1 MNWPEFHHEAMAT
14 TFAVVIADHPRD
26 YARQAAAA
34 AYRELDRLESEL
46 SRYIESSDI
55 ARANRLA
62 CGETIS
68 IGEDTLQCLLIAA
81 DVSIATGRAFDAAYA
96 SQRAPDQPAD
106 APLFTLDPDAHTLT
120 SRAARLHLDL
130 GAVGKGYALD
140 RMAAQLTEWAVT
152 TACLQ
157 SGGSTAL
164 ALARTVRPSRLAHRS
179 RRRRHA
185 PPALAQPR
193 RAQRL
198 RHRRA
203 RRPSHR
209 PAHWRARSAHHPRL
223 GPRTYRRPLG
233 RALDRVFHFPRKRTR
248 RVLRRPSVDRRRL
261 RRFGYPTRRPRHARQ
276 LRVAAPMALR
286 RRAHARADATA
297 RNPSPTRTEGN
308 ACGANRK
315 NRSVK
320 PRRVP

>member
-14 TFAVVIADHPRD
+14 TFAVIIADHPRD

-46 SRYIESSDI
+46 SRYVESSDI

-62 CGETIS
+62 CGETIT

-140 RMAAQLTEWAVT
+140 RMAAQLSEWAVT

-164 ALARTVRPSRLAHRS
+164 ALAPPSGHPGWPIGLGEGATHRLLLLSHVALSGSGIAVQGAHLIDPRTG
-179 RRRRHA
+179 A
-185 PPALAQPR
+185 PAPRTTRAWALAPTAALSDALSTAFFVFQ
-193 RAQRL
+193 ASEL
-198 RHRRA
+198 AAFCAAH
-203 RRPSHR
+203 PSIGAACVVADTQLA
-209 PAHWRARSAHHPRL
+209 AHGTLAS
-223 GPRTYRRPLG
+223 Y
-233 RALDRVFHFPRKRTR
+233 V
-248 RVLRRPSVDRRRL
+248 
-261 RRFGYPTRRPRHARQ
+261 
-276 LRVAAPMALR
+276 
-286 RRAHARADATA
+286 
-297 RNPSPTRTEGN
+297 
-308 ACGANRK
+308 
-315 NRSVK
+315 
-320 PRRVP
+320 

>member
-14 TFAVVIADHPRD
+14 TFAVIIADHPRD

-46 SRYIESSDI
+46 SRYVESSDI

-62 CGETIS
+62 CGETIT

-96 SQRAPDQPAD
+96 SQRSPDQPDD

-140 RMAAQLTEWAVT
+140 RMAAQLAEWAVT

-164 ALARTVRPSRLAHRS
+164 ALAPPSGHPGWPIGLGEGATHRLLSLSHVALSGSGIAVKGAHLIDPRTG
-179 RRRRHA
+179 A
-185 PPALAQPR
+185 PAPRTTRAWALAPTAALSDALSTAFFIFQENEL
-193 RAQRL
+193 AAFCAA
-198 RHRRA
+198 H
-203 RRPSHR
+203 PSIGAACVVSETQLA
-209 PAHWRARSAHHPRL
+209 AHGTLAS
-223 GPRTYRRPLG
+223 Y
-233 RALDRVFHFPRKRTR
+233 V
-248 RVLRRPSVDRRRL
+248 
-261 RRFGYPTRRPRHARQ
+261 
-276 LRVAAPMALR
+276 
-286 RRAHARADATA
+286 
-297 RNPSPTRTEGN
+297 
-308 ACGANRK
+308 
-315 NRSVK
+315 
-320 PRRVP
+320 